1 LPCHRHRHDVLKTVG
16 FEGFCEMLWVAFAVM
31 TGAAVLCA
39 LWPLSRR
46 GAAAD
51 GEAQAIAFHKAQL
64 AEIDRDVA
72 RGQLPPGEA
81 AGARAEAARRLIAA
95 SDAAAAPAVGAGGA
109 ISRRRIAAVV
119 VIALIPAIAL
129 GVYGRLGSP
138 GLPDAPLWAR
148 AADPA
153 PGGDLLAAVAKVEAH
168 LLADPHDGRG
178 FQVIAPVY
186 MRMGRYDEAA
196 KAYERALLLL
206 GEDAQMRADY
216 GEALTAAAGGV
227 VTAQARAA
235 FEQALATAG
244 DTPKARFYLGLAAEQ
259 EGDTAKAVALYSRMV
274 ADGPADAPWLGAVRD
289 RLASLTGA
297 APPAAA
303 PGPAPR
309 SGEAAAIAALDPA
322 SQQTAIRGMVARL
335 AARLAENG
343 DDAPG
348 WQRLIRAYGVL
359 HETDKARDAMAKA
372 RKAMAGNEVAARQ
385 LDALAQEFGL

>member
-1 LPCHRHRHDVLKTVG
+1 
-16 FEGFCEMLWVAFAVM
+16 
-31 TGAAVLCA
+31 
-39 LWPLSRR
+39 
-46 GAAAD
+46 
-51 GEAQAIAFHKAQL
+51 
-64 AEIDRDVA
+64 
-72 RGQLPPGEA
+72 
-81 AGARAEAARRLIAA
+81 
-95 SDAAAAPAVGAGGA
+95 
-109 ISRRRIAAVV
+109 
-119 VIALIPAIAL
+119 
-129 GVYGRLGSP
+129 
-138 GLPDAPLWAR
+138 
-148 AADPA
+148 
-153 PGGDLLAAVAKVEAH
+153 
-168 LLADPHDGRG
+168 
-178 FQVIAPVY
+178 

-244 DTPKARFYLGLAAEQ
+244 DTAQGAILSRPRRRAGRRHRQGGGALFQDGRRRARRCALAR
-259 EGDTAKAVALYSRMV
+259 G
-274 ADGPADAPWLGAVRD
+274 GARPP
-289 RLASLTGA
+289 RQPHRRRAARRRSGA
-297 APPAAA
+297 
-303 PGPAPR
+303 GPR